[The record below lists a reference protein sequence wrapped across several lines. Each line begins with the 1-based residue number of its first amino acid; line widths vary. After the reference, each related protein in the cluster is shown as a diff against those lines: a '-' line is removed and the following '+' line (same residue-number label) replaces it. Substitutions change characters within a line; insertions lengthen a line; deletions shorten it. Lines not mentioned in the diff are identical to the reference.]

1 MSRAESRFGRNGR
14 RGGSRRG
21 QAADSVHTDDYG
33 YDDGYADEYDYD
45 PEEDFSAEY
54 GHTHTR
60 SDGPDDEY
68 DYDDGYEDEY
78 ADEYEYQEGA
88 EQAPAQGRGRGRRG
102 RRADKNPGKVSVFSA
117 NAIKRVSVLGE
128 RPNQI
133 VYTLAEQSRRKR
145 GTAVLAVLLTAF
157 GLALVLLLGLLTY
170 QFISN
175 DGGQVAETETG
186 IVEPPEGHTTLTP
199 ELYLSESNREETFG
213 AIDQREA
220 GAEPMTEDS
229 VFGQAEELD
238 LDGVSLQAQQTE
250 VNDSCTSMVW
260 GGDLAQGLL
269 DAECVNAASALYT
282 DSDQEYVAQVTLFDV
297 ADSNGAEEVSAA
309 LDPTNADTEAGF
321 VLPQTDEDVAGLNEG
336 YSQATTQVMG
346 HYVAVFWTARQDAE
360 DPGDDSD
367 LATVNVASMNS
378 VQFIYDE
385 VVRNGGGS
393 QEDKG

>member
-1 MSRAESRFGRNGR
+1 MSRAESRFGRRGR

-21 QAADSVHTDDYG
+21 QAAESVHTDEYG

-54 GHTHTR
+54 GHTRTR
-60 SDGPDDEY
+60 SDGPGADEEH
-68 DYDDGYEDEY
+68 GYEDEY
-78 ADEYEYQEGA
+78 GYDDEYEDGA

-102 RRADKNPGKVSVFSA
+102 RRAGKGPGKVSAFSA
-117 NAIKRVSVLGE
+117 NAIKRVSVLGD

-157 GLALVLLLGLLTY
+157 GLALILLLGLLTY

-199 ELYLSESNREETFG
+199 ELYLSEPNREETFG
-213 AIDQREA
+213 AIDQRDA
-220 GAEPMTEDS
+220 DAEPMTDDS
-229 VFGQAEELD
+229 VFGQTEEIE
-238 LDGVSLQAQQTE
+238 LDGVSLEAQETGVE
-250 VNDSCTSMVW
+250 DSCTSMVW

-269 DAECVNAASALYT
+269 DAECANAASALYT

-297 ADSNGAEEVSAA
+297 ADSNGAEEVAAA
-309 LDPTNADTEAGF
+309 LDPTNTDTEAGF
-321 VLPQTDEDVAGLNEG
+321 VLPQTGEDVAGLNEG

-360 DPGDDSD
+360 EPGSDSD

-393 QEDKG
+393 QEDE

>member
-1 MSRAESRFGRNGR
+1 MSRAESRFGRKGR

-21 QAADSVHTDDYG
+21 QATDSAYTDDYG
-33 YDDGYADEYDYD
+33 YDDGYVDEYDYD

-60 SDGPDDEY
+60 SDGPGAEDEHG
-68 DYDDGYEDEY
+68 YDDGYEDEY
-78 ADEYEYQEGA
+78 QDGA
-88 EQAPAQGRGRGRRG
+88 EQEPGQGRGRGRRA
-102 RRADKNPGKVSVFSA
+102 RRADKNPGKVSAFSA
-117 NAIKRVSVLGE
+117 GAIKRVSVLGE

-175 DGGQVAETETG
+175 DGGQVAETEDG
-186 IVEPPEGHTTLTP
+186 IVAPPEGHTTLTP
-199 ELYLSESNREETFG
+199 ELYLSEPDREETFG
-213 AIDQREA
+213 AIDQRDS

-229 VFGQAEELD
+229 VFGQTEELE

-260 GGDLAQGLL
+260 GGDLAQSLL

-309 LDPTNADTEAGF
+309 LDPSNTDTEAGF
-321 VLPQTDEDVAGLNEG
+321 VLPRTDEDVAGLNEG

-393 QEDKG
+393 QEDEE

>member
-1 MSRAESRFGRNGR
+1 MSRSESRFGRKGR

-21 QAADSVHTDDYG
+21 QAAEPVHTDEYG
-33 YDDGYADEYDYD
+33 HDEDYADEYDYD

-60 SDGPDDEY
+60 SEGPGQAGYDDG
-68 DYDDGYEDEY
+68 YDDGYEDEY
-78 ADEYEYQEGA
+78 GA
-88 EQAPAQGRGRGRRG
+88 EQASAQGRGRGRRG
-102 RRADKNPGKVSVFSA
+102 RRADRNPGKVSAFSA
-117 NAIKRVSVLGE
+117 NALKRVSVLGD

-175 DGGQVAETETG
+175 DGGQTADTETS

-199 ELYLSESNREETFG
+199 ELYLSEPNREETFG
-213 AIDQREA
+213 AIDEREA
-220 GAEPMTEDS
+220 DAEPMTEES
-229 VFGQAEELD
+229 VFGGAEELE
-238 LDGVSLQAQQTE
+238 LDDISLQAQETG

-260 GGDLAQGLL
+260 GGDLAQSLL
-269 DAECVNAASALYT
+269 DAECANAASALYT

-297 ADSNGAEEVSAA
+297 ADSNGAEEVAAA
-309 LDPTNADTEAGF
+309 LDPTNTDTEAGF
-321 VLPQTDEDVAGLNEG
+321 VLPQTGEDIAGLNEG

-360 DPGDDSD
+360 DPGDNSD

-393 QEDKG
+393 PEEE

>member
-1 MSRAESRFGRNGR
+1 MSRAESRFGRKGR
-14 RGGSRRG
+14 RGGSRRS
-21 QAADSVHTDDYG
+21 QEADSVHTDEYG
-33 YDDGYADEYDYD
+33 YDEDYADDYDYD

-54 GHTHTR
+54 GHTHTA
-60 SDGPDDEY
+60 SSGSGADDEY
-68 DYDDGYEDEY
+68 GYDGYDDGYEDEY
-78 ADEYEYQEGA
+78 EDEA
-88 EQAPAQGRGRGRRG
+88 EQAPAQRRGRRRRG
-102 RRADKNPGKVSVFSA
+102 KRADKNPGKVSAFSA
-117 NAIKRVSVLGE
+117 NAIKRVSVLGD

-157 GLALVLLLGLLTY
+157 GLALVLLLGLLSY

-175 DGGQVAETETG
+175 DSGQVAQTEDG

-199 ELYLSESNREETFG
+199 ELYLSEPNREETFG

-220 GAEPMTEDS
+220 EAEPMTEDS
-229 VFGQAEELD
+229 VFGQAEELE

-282 DSDQEYVAQVTLFDV
+282 DSDQEYVTQVTLFDV

-309 LDPTNADTEAGF
+309 LDPTNTETEAGF
-321 VLPQTDEDVAGLNEG
+321 VLPRTDEDVAGLNEG

-346 HYVAVFWTARQDAE
+346 HYVAVFWTARQDGE
-360 DPGDDSD
+360 EPGDNSD

-385 VVRNGGGS
+385 VVRNGGGT
-393 QEDKG
+393 QEDEE